1 MAKTKISAMLH
12 TCNVAPHLER
22 CLDSLRPCDEVIV
35 IDHGSTDDTV
45 KIARQHGARVIQGVS
60 GVDHGAYTQDV
71 RNDWVLVLSPN
82 ECVGEDLE
90 ASLFEW
96 REGEPAEGAMGFNV
110 GIREQSGGGEWKFHE
125 PEMRLANRKQI
136 NWTGDLPP
144 SVPNA
149 PVLQGHIT
157 RIKDSV

>member
-12 TCNVAPHLER
+12 TCNVASQLER

-45 KIARQHGARVIQGVS
+45 KIAREYGARVIQGVS

-71 RNDWVLVLSPN
+71 RNDWVLVLCPN

-96 REGEPAEGAMGFNV
+96 REAEPAAGALGYNI
-110 GIREQSGGGEWKFHE
+110 GIREQTNGEWKFQE

-149 PVLQGHIT
+149 PALQGHIT
-157 RIKDSV
+157 RIKDNA

>member
-1 MAKTKISAMLH
+1 MLH
-12 TCNVAPHLER
+12 TCNVASQLER

-45 KIARQHGARVIQGVS
+45 KIAREHGARVIQGVT

-71 RNDWVLVLSPN
+71 RNDWVLVLHPN

-96 REGEPAEGAMGFNV
+96 RDTETVDGALGYNV
-110 GIREQSGGGEWKFHE
+110 GIREQNGGEWKFQE

-144 SVPNA
+144 NVPNA
-149 PVLQGHIT
+149 PALQGHIT
-157 RIKDSV
+157 RIKDIA